1 MSDAQKAPAAKPAEA
16 KAEEAKKEAKAPVEQ
31 APKAEVKEA
40 KAEEKVAKTEKKE
53 SKKLSAPVKKIVDA
67 VKEMSLMEV
76 SELVSALE
84 DEFGVSA
91 AAPMM
96 MGAMPAA
103 GAPGAAPAAE
113 AQTEFDV
120 ILKDG
125 GANKIGAIKAVRTL
139 KPELGLGEAKA
150 FVESAPKTLLES
162 VKKEDADAAKKT
174 LEEAGCVVELK

>member
-1 MSDAQKAPAAKPAEA
+1 MSEDTQKPAE
-16 KAEEAKKEAKAPVEQ
+16 
-31 APKAEVKEA
+31 
-40 KAEEKVAKTEKKE
+40 KAEEKAQEAPKAD
-53 SKKLSAPVKKIVDA
+53 KKLSAKVQKLVDA
-67 VKEMSLMEV
+67 VKELSLMEV

-103 GAPGAAPAAE
+103 GGDAAPAAE
-113 AQTEFDV
+113 AKDEFDV

-150 FVESAPKTLLES
+150 FVESAPKTVLEGA
-162 VKKEDADAAKKT
+162 KKEDAEAAKKT